1 MQESGQLSDSAAPLS
16 SHLSWDASCK
26 QIQVLFD
33 NMPWKWW
40 SSNSMLIADER
51 HISKELCSWHYLT
64 FFGNPQ
70 RSQGANSHEGW
81 IAFVAAAVPSSGCSA
96 WPAAQERCCSCLE
109 GVLGSWGGTR
119 DQYSLLS
126 TAMTLEWCLLCQQ
139 LLTQNTLQGAPI
151 QLNFSK
157 RKKSKVSLISCF

>member
-51 HISKELCSWHYLT
+51 HLSKELCSWHYLT

-96 WPAAQERCCSCLE
+96 WPAADGRGAVPVWKVFWALGVAPGINIPFWVQLWVWNGVCFANSCWLRTPCKE
-109 GVLGSWGGTR
+109 HQSSWTSARGKNQR
-119 DQYSLLS
+119 W
-126 TAMTLEWCLLCQQ
+126 A
-139 LLTQNTLQGAPI
+139 
-151 QLNFSK
+151 
-157 RKKSKVSLISCF
+157 